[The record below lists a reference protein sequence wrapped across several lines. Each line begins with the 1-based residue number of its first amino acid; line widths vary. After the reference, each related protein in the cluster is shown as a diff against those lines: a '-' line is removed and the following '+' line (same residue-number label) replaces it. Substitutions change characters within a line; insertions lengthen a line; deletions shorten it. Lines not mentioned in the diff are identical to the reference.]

1 MNESDDSSGTS
12 AGPFLGA
19 LAIIV
24 AVVIAIWLFNVFSGD
39 GLTDEQQIARAA
51 AGQNDALQRLDYADF
66 QAYACLAQ
74 HRTESEILDR
84 QRASEQERGNR
95 VVERLDA
102 ISIEGDRA
110 TADVTY
116 YFDDDRDAKQTVPIT
131 FVREGGGWKVCSP
144 GPS

>member
-1 MNESDDSSGTS
+1 M
-12 AGPFLGA
+12 
-19 LAIIV
+19 AIIV

-39 GLTDEQQIARAA
+39 GLTEEQQIARVA

-66 QAYACLAQ
+66 RSYSCVAL
-74 HRTESEILDR
+74 HRSESEVLDR
-84 QRASEQERGNR
+84 QRESESQRGNR
-95 VVERLDA
+95 VVERVDA
-102 ISIEGDRA
+102 VVIEGDRA

-116 YFDDDRDAKQTVPIT
+116 YFDSNREAKETVPTT